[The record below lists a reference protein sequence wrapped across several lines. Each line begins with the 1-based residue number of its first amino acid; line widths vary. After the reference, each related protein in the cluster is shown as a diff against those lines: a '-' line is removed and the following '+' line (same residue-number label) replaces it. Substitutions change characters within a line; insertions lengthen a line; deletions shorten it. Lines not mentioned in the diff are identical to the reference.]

1 MLSSTSNNNKIII
14 IIINKKKKA
23 ASPLSRNSLKE
34 AHVSDI
40 LNHPV
45 V

>member
-14 IIINKKKKA
+14 IIINKKKA